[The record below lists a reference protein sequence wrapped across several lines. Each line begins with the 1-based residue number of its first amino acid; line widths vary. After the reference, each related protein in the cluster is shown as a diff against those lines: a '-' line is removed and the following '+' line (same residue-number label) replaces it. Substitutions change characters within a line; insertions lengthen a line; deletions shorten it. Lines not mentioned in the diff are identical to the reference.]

1 MKKELSAATSLMGMF
16 FNARRIMVIRN
27 VSVVLLLGL
36 LIQQIGNIL
45 VAFNYYA
52 TGLDGLPKRGYLFTS
67 VFASIFTVFVFFYR
81 MIGSS

>member
-1 MKKELSAATSLMGMF
+1 MKELSAASSLVAMA

-27 VSVVLLLGL
+27 VSVLLLVAL

-45 VAFNYYA
+45 VALNYYA
-52 TGLDGLPKRGYLFTS
+52 IKLDGLPKRGYLFTS
-67 VFASIFTVFVFFYR
+67 VLASLITASVFLYR